1 VIPGSREYTLS
12 RPVQCADWLSNG
24 GVVERSR
31 VLVRE
36 KAKEMVLFEVAFDPP
51 PRREL
56 PGFPPEDVLVLVAG
70 TDDPASVPLG
80 CGREWHHQ
88 YPRESLVRVLA
99 KDAWPVPL
107 VSVIGGLCL
116 WYPGDPEALRWTWRK
131 GLDDYVRVLQRH
143 LWCEEFWRRT
153 GIWPLEDT
161 PHGWR
166 SDGKPHPILSEDLRR
181 TS

>member
-1 VIPGSREYTLS
+1 MIPGSREYTLS

-51 PRREL
+51 WREL

-80 CGREWHHQ
+80 GGREWHHQ
-88 YPRESLVRVLA
+88 YPRESLARVLA
-99 KDAWPVPL
+99 KDACPVPL
-107 VSVIGGLCL
+107 VSLIGGLCL
-116 WYPGDPEALRWTWRK
+116 WYPGDPEALRWTWGK
-131 GLDDYVRVLQRH
+131 GFDDYVRILQRH
-143 LWCEEFWRRT
+143 LLCEEFWRRT

-166 SDGKPHPILSEDLRR
+166 TDGKPHPILSEDLRR
-181 TS
+181 AS